1 MSRRVVVLRR
11 PPLVDYQL
19 QQRPNFEHVKPWY
32 DAHVQNG
39 RHSSHRTVYR
49 WAAALGVPTFLAL
62 VTDGARHR
70 NSVTTASLQSKAPSD
85 RPLDDKETKRLHQT
99 MLGVGGRSR

>member
-11 PPLVDYQL
+11 PPLTDYQL

-49 WAAALGVPTFLAL
+49 WAAAFGVPTMLAL
-62 VTDGARHR
+62 FTDHARHR
-70 NSVTTASLQSKAPSD
+70 NDVTTESLRIKAPSD
-85 RPLDDKETKRLHQT
+85 GPLDDKETKQLHQT
-99 MLGVGGRSR
+99 MLGDGSSR